1 MTQTLPVAETVT
13 TLNQAR
19 DLLNLNRTADP
30 QFFTEWFETL
40 PELSPVERVSLDRIK
55 NRYLYHRADG
65 PLAERTVE
73 IVMLAPL
80 LDLAGLCD
88 PPFKIRTEVPI
99 KIEIQDTD
107 TLLQGRADVLVLQDQ
122 LWVLVIEAKNTTFSP
137 AVAIPQALA
146 YMISNPHPTRPV
158 YGMVTNGNEFVFI
171 KLSQQGTPQYDL
183 SASFS
188 LFPLRNELYEVL
200 RVLKQIGGLVAQ
212 V

>member
-1 MTQTLPVAETVT
+1 MAQTLPVAETVT

-19 DLLNLNRTADP
+19 DLFNLHRTADP

-40 PELSPVERVSLDRIK
+40 PELTPVERVSLDRIK
-55 NRYLYHRADG
+55 NRYLYHRADA

-73 IVMLAPL
+73 IVMVAPL

-88 PPFKIRTEVPI
+88 SPFKIRSEVPI
-99 KIEIQDTD
+99 KIEIEDAD
-107 TLLQGRADVLVLQDQ
+107 TLLQGHADVLVLQDQ

-158 YGMVTNGNEFVFI
+158 YAMVTNGDEFVFI
-171 KLSQQGTPQYDL
+171 KLSQQGTLQ
-183 SASFS
+183 
-188 LFPLRNELYEVL
+188 
-200 RVLKQIGGLVAQ
+200 
-212 V
+212 